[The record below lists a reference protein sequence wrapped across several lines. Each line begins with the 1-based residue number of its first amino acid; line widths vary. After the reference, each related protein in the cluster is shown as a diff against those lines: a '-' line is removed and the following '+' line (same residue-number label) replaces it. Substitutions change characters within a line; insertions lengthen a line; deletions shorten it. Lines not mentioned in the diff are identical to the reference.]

1 MKFNSDQTQT
11 KFRQDRFS
19 NIKFKKMQ
27 TITLQNGLKIHLIEK
42 PASETAAILLIAKTG
57 SANEQPGEEG
67 VAHFLEHMVFKGT
80 KKRSNTQAISEY
92 IDQIGGDYNAFTGKE
107 STGFHCQIFKKY
119 FDRGLDF
126 IIDLV
131 ANPLLRTVDFN
142 TEKGVILEEINLYE
156 DTPMNRVDD
165 LFIESLFTST
175 PLAHR
180 ISGDPESI
188 KNLTADQLKSFYQRQ
203 YVVKNIFL
211 VIVANQEI
219 LKKINRLNFGEFSDK
234 ELSTIPVVEVKKSAP
249 KMSFLKKNIQQGNL
263 IIGFSGPKYQDR
275 DRYVVGVM
283 TALLGGMMSSRMF
296 INIREKYGFCYFIQ
310 SRKQS
315 FRNAGLLMTQAG
327 IDPKNLEQTI
337 EAILNEYRIL
347 KEKPVSDRELKKTQ
361 EYLKG
366 KLMLSVEASD
376 DLAEFYGSQLVYSD
390 QVKTPAEVAQ
400 IIDSITKD
408 DIIEAARHYLKR
420 ESLTTAIIS
429 PIVDERKI
437 NQLLNDF

>member
-1 MKFNSDQTQT
+1 
-11 KFRQDRFS
+11 
-19 NIKFKKMQ
+19 MQ
-27 TITLQNGLKIHLIEK
+27 TVTLQNGLKIHLVEK

-57 SANEQPGEEG
+57 SANEQPEEEG

-80 KKRSNTQAISEY
+80 KKRPNTQAISEY

-107 STGFHCQIFKKY
+107 STGFHCQIFKKH

-126 IIDLV
+126 VIDLV
-131 ANPLLRTVDFN
+131 ANPLLRTNDFD

-165 LFIESLFTST
+165 LFTESLFSST

-180 ISGDPESI
+180 ISGEPKSI
-188 KNLTADQLKSFYQRQ
+188 KNLTIDQLKNFYQRQ
-203 YVVKNIFL
+203 YVAKNIFL
-211 VIVANQEI
+211 VIAADQEI
-219 LKKINRLNFGEFSDK
+219 LKKVNQLNFGKFPDK
-234 ELSTIPVVEVKKSAP
+234 KEPDIPAVEVEKSFP
-249 KMSFLKKNIQQGNL
+249 KLNFLKKEIQQGNL

-283 TALLGGMMSSRMF
+283 TTLLGGMMSSRMF
-296 INIREKYGFCYFIQ
+296 INIREKYGFCYYIQ
-310 SRKQS
+310 SQKQAFRK
-315 FRNAGLLMTQAG
+315 AGLLMTQAG
-327 IDPKNLEQTI
+327 IDPKNLRQTI

-347 KEKPVSDRELKKTQ
+347 KEKPVSDKELKKTQ

-376 DLAEFYGSQLVYSD
+376 DLAEFYGSQLVYD
-390 QVKTPAEVAQ
+390 DRVKTPIEVTK

-408 DIIEAARHYLKR
+408 DIIKAARRYLCR

-429 PIVDERKI
+429 PTVDEREVV
-437 NQLLNDF
+437 QLLGGF